1 MSWSNWAWTAKF
13 ALAIAGYARVDAID
27 QFRQDSE
34 TIIFVV
40 KKLRIYRIQILIH
53 IYL

>member
-27 QFRQDSE
+27 NFHYTHE
-34 TIIFVV
+34 TVCVGLIFS
-40 KKLRIYRIQILIH
+40 
-53 IYL
+53 